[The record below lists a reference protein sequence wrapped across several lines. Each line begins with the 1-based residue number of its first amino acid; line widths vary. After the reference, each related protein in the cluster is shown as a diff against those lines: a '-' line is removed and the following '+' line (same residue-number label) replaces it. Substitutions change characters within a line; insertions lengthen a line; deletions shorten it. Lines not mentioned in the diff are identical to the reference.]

1 MWSIQRQ
8 IGKSRR
14 GIDRWQCD
22 TAHSVAYVLARNL
35 GELDDR
41 DATVRV
47 LVDVVL
53 PRLDEHVPQSTIER

>member
-1 MWSIQRQ
+1 MRGPFNARSGSRVAGSTGGSATQR
-8 IGKSRR
+8 I
-14 GIDRWQCD
+14 RWPTCW
-22 TAHSVAYVLARNL
+22 RNL

-53 PRLDEHVPQSTIER
+53 PPPR